1 MRMSQ
6 RSMQICSR
14 NKKIPN
20 RLAVRDFLF
29 TFAENIKERYEKEN
43 DSLTKTCRMD
53 DKELYINF
61 DEYIRQGEPQKRE
74 RAEAWR
80 VAIGLQAVDGL
91 KTSEYLQETARRNIE
106 GEITIDEA
114 RELVK
119 QYYIKKTAHDEGNED
134 KEEADR
140 VSSNIS
146 KLLQTDAFTYSVA
159 GLAAIHRAIFEGVFK
174 HAGTFRDYDI
184 SKKEWVLKGESVL
197 YGRWQDLRMTV
208 EYDLE
213 QERQFDYTTLSKDQM
228 VEHLAKFVAGLWQI
242 HPFCEG
248 NTRTT
253 ALFTIK
259 YLRSLGFSVNN
270 DMFERHSWYFRNAL
284 VRANYR
290 NLKKGINYEPIFL
303 VRFFRN
309 LLLGENNTLKNRYMM
324 IDAPEDWKMPENEQV
339 PHKYRTSTEQA
350 TEQVRTLV
358 VSMGHDQLTL
368 KQMMEKMNLKHR
380 PNFIDNYLNPAMAD
394 GYIHLLYP
402 DKPHHPRQK
411 YLLTVKGLAL
421 YDELTNY

>member
-1 MRMSQ
+1 MS
-6 RSMQICSR
+6 
-14 NKKIPN
+14 
-20 RLAVRDFLF
+20 
-29 TFAENIKERYEKEN
+29 
-43 DSLTKTCRMD
+43 

-74 RAEAWR
+74 RADAWR

-91 KTSEYLQETARRNIE
+91 KTSTYLQETARRNIE

-119 QYYIKKTAHDEGNED
+119 QYYIKKTTHDEGDED
-134 KEEADR
+134 REEADR

-159 GLAAIHRAIFEGVFK
+159 GLAAIHRAIFEGIFK
-174 HAGTFRDYDI
+174 HAGRFRDYDI
-184 SKKEWVLKGESVL
+184 SKKEWVLQGDSVL
-197 YGRWQDLRMTV
+197 YGRWQDLRMAV

-213 QERQFDYTTLSKDQM
+213 QERQFDYSTLNKDQM

-242 HPFCEG
+242 HPFGEG

-253 ALFTIK
+253 AIFTIK
-259 YLRSLGFSVNN
+259 YFRSQGFGVNN
-270 DMFERHSWYFRNAL
+270 DLFESHSWYFRNAL

-290 NLKKGINYEPIFL
+290 NLKKGISYEPLFL

-324 IDAPEDWKMPENEQV
+324 IDAPEDWKMPENEQAENK
-339 PHKYRTSTEQA
+339 HRTSTEQA
-350 TEQVRTLV
+350 TEPLDHRTLATKGTQEVRALV
-358 VSMGHDQLTL
+358 VSIGKDQLTL

-380 PNFIDNYLNPAMAD
+380 PNFIENYLNPSMAD

-402 DKPHHPRQK
+402 EKPRHPRQK

-421 YDELTNY
+421 YNEITNKS

>member
-1 MRMSQ
+1 MSED
-6 RSMQICSR
+6 
-14 NKKIPN
+14 KKI
-20 RLAVRDFLF
+20 
-29 TFAENIKERYEKEN
+29 KQ
-43 DSLTKTCRMD
+43 
-53 DKELYINF
+53 LYLDF
-61 DEYIRQGEPQKRE
+61 DEYIRQGEPEKKD

-119 QYYIKKTAHDEGNED
+119 EYYIKKTVHDDDDAD

-159 GLAAIHRAIFEGVFK
+159 GFAAIHRAIFEGVFK
-174 HAGTFRDYDI
+174 HAGRFRDYDI
-184 SKKEWVLKGESVL
+184 SKKEWVLRNDSVL

-213 QERQFDYTTLSKDQM
+213 QERQFDYTALNKDQM
-228 VEHLAKFVAGLWQI
+228 IEHLAKFVAGLWQI
-242 HPFCEG
+242 HPFGEG

-253 ALFTIK
+253 AIFTIK

-270 DMFERHSWYFRNAL
+270 DMFEHYSWYFRNAL

-290 NLKKGINYEPIFL
+290 NVQKGINAEPIFL

-309 LLLGENNTLKNRYMM
+309 LLLGETNELKNRYMLVNP
-324 IDAPEDWKMPENEQV
+324 PEEWNTPTTSPISTPTSSVHDMLQTENPLIRNLVKFIGNNQCSIKDMLEGVGLKDRKNFLEYHLV
-339 PHKYRTSTEQA
+339 PAISE
-350 TEQVRTLV
+350 
-358 VSMGHDQLTL
+358 
-368 KQMMEKMNLKHR
+368 
-380 PNFIDNYLNPAMAD
+380 
-394 GYIHLLYP
+394 GYVCLLYP
-402 DKPHHPRQK
+402 DKPRHPRQK
-411 YLLTVKGLAL
+411 YLLTLKGQILFQ
-421 YDELTNY
+421 ELTKQ